1 VLWGGEMQGQW
12 PTADFNQIM
21 TSDQGLLN
29 WLEDL
34 DQYGFVLIQNVP
46 IEEGPVEALQARSG
60 FARVSH
66 YGPLYTVKIK
76 PDPSNLSYTHHRIF
90 FHADQA
96 FYEHMPGAAYLHC
109 IEQHQGPGGE
119 TMLADGFG
127 AAEILRTTQPQKYKL
142 LCNTV
147 VYYKDVGEDYVKY
160 NSHNQVNI
168 FVHDVRGKLCRI
180 NWGHFQRDSF
190 LDAEID
196 QVEEIYDAMRSFD
209 DIINDPA
216 NHIKL
221 KMQPGDMVTVMN
233 KRMLHGRSE
242 LQGGQSSRH
251 IQCGYMDWDEIVS
264 TMRVL
269 RGSKASK

>member
-1 VLWGGEMQGQW
+1 MGQ
-12 PTADFNQIM
+12 D
-21 TSDQGLLN
+21 S
-29 WLEDL
+29 L
-34 DQYGFVLIQNVP
+34 DIYHLKHILMDTFCVHVSMVIFLRIVKALI
-46 IEEGPVEALQARSG
+46 
-60 FARVSH
+60 F
-66 YGPLYTVKIK
+66 
-76 PDPSNLSYTHHRIF
+76 
-90 FHADQA
+90 
-96 FYEHMPGAAYLHC
+96 
-109 IEQHQGPGGE
+109 
-119 TMLADGFG
+119 
-127 AAEILRTTQPQKYKL
+127 LR
-142 LCNTV
+142 
-147 VYYKDVGEDYVKY
+147 
-160 NSHNQVNI
+160 
-168 FVHDVRGKLCRI
+168 HDVRGKLCRI